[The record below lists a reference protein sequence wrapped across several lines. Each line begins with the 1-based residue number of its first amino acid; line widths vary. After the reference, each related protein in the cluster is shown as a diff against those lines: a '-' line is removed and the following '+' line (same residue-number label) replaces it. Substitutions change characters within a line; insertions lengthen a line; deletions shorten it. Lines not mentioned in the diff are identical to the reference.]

1 MPMRTAT
8 VTVLALLC
16 TIAVAGCAT
25 SPRTDFYTLSRVAQ
39 GTGAA
44 PADYAVAVGPVTVP
58 ATVDRPQMVVRKG
71 PSQLSYEEYHQWG
84 APLQDEIGR
93 VVAGNL
99 STLLGTPRVA
109 VFPRHT
115 VEGARYRVAVDVV
128 AFDTTPGEGAALD
141 ALWSVRSTKDGAVRG
156 GRTTVSEAAKDGGYA
171 SLVAAHDRALGKLSG
186 DIAAAIRALE
196 GAGG

>member
-1 MPMRTAT
+1 MRSAT
-8 VTVLALLC
+8 LLALVVAV
-16 TIAVAGCAT
+16 AVAGGCAS
-25 SPRTDFYTLSRVAQ
+25 SPRTDFYNLSRVAQ
-39 GTGAA
+39 ATGAA

-71 PSQLSYEEYHQWG
+71 PNQVAFEEYHQWG

-109 VFPRHT
+109 VFPRNT
-115 VEGARYRVAVDVV
+115 VEGARYRVAVDVTV
-128 AFDTTPGEGAALD
+128 FDTTPGEGAALD

-156 GRTTVSEAAKDGGYA
+156 GRTTVTEAAKDGGHA
-171 SLVAAHDRALGKLSG
+171 ALVAAHDRALGKLSG
-186 DIAAAIRALE
+186 DIAAAIRAME